1 MACSIGPA
9 SKNDT
14 SRSSSA
20 GAAGQQ
26 LVDNLNARYQST
38 VEACANGTPAY
49 YCSGVIL
56 RTTAYNFSYGFW
68 THSPPA
74 AQLGSVTFSYIR
86 HDVGSDGAG
95 ISSGFIFSDQET
107 ALAQDKAPTVRCI
120 YPFMA
125 GTQGAARPGFGCGFI
140 PSGVK
145 QNVDPS
151 SCATLATPAITAAL
165 WLENFRRFGSE
176 DANQC
181 SLSTMVAT
189 QFKASLEAHNSV
201 DPGHTAARN
210 ELLIATWREEAP
222 ERLPIE
228 AFFYNAT
235 TGGLMNAQ
243 ALRHSYY
250 LKTSQRIPVVRV
262 DFSAADK
269 NVFSWSAADQV
280 DGWDVAEQLNSR
292 YNDTS
297 YDCNGQAAFY
307 CNGVFIRMTNYGSTF
322 HSWNPNP
329 ANPNGVAFSYL
340 RKDLKM
346 GHVVWMGHIEQGFVF
361 KEGRYFGGQGIFP
374 LVLMCS
380 FAYDASSALR
390 NEKGCGATPDFPE
403 SSAACNTQGI
413 TTLDAWRM
421 HFMSVPIPER
431 YAHQCGFNTD
441 QMGFAVSLMAREDPD
456 AESANVRHN
465 EVIFDK
471 WPQDIP
477 AQLPIEAFVYIYD
490 QNKALGLA
498 GAQFIQRDYFSQTSK
513 AIPVISI
520 AFATGG
526 DNIFSYHPSDQ
537 GL

>member
-1 MACSIGPA
+1 MRFFLISWVLWGGLTACSTGHESA
-9 SKNDT
+9 SEAFPL
-14 SRSSSA
+14 SSL
-20 GAAGQQ
+20 GVAGQQ

-56 RTTAYNFSYGFW
+56 RTTAYNSSYGFW

-74 AQLGSVTFSYIR
+74 GQLGSVTFSYIR
-86 HDVGSDGAG
+86 RDVGSDGTG

-107 ALAQDKAPTVRCI
+107 ALAQGKASTVRCI

-125 GTQGAARPGFGCGFI
+125 GTQGAERPGFGCGFI

-145 QNVDPS
+145 QGVDLS
-151 SCATLATPAITAAL
+151 SCATLATPAITVEL

-210 ELLIATWREEAP
+210 ELLIATWREETP

-235 TGGLMNAQ
+235 TGAGLLNAQ

-269 NVFSWSAADQV
+269 NVFSWNAADQV
-280 DGWDVAEQLNSR
+280 DGWDVANQLNVR

-297 YDCNGQAAFY
+297 YNC
-307 CNGVFIRMTNYGSTF
+307 YG
-322 HSWNPNP
+322 
-329 ANPNGVAFSYL
+329 
-340 RKDLKM
+340 
-346 GHVVWMGHIEQGFVF
+346 
-361 KEGRYFGGQGIFP
+361 
-374 LVLMCS
+374 
-380 FAYDASSALR
+380 
-390 NEKGCGATPDFPE
+390 
-403 SSAACNTQGI
+403 
-413 TTLDAWRM
+413 
-421 HFMSVPIPER
+421 
-431 YAHQCGFNTD
+431 
-441 QMGFAVSLMAREDPD
+441 
-456 AESANVRHN
+456 
-465 EVIFDK
+465 
-471 WPQDIP
+471 
-477 AQLPIEAFVYIYD
+477 
-490 QNKALGLA
+490 
-498 GAQFIQRDYFSQTSK
+498 
-513 AIPVISI
+513 
-520 AFATGG
+520 
-526 DNIFSYHPSDQ
+526 
-537 GL
+537 